1 MTCICFNLDCPH
13 PLNPSGAEFCQ
24 CCGADLRINH
34 RYRCRSRLGQGGFG
48 RTYLAVDEHIQP
60 PPWCV
65 VKQMVAIGPVLPPSQ
80 RFHLEAEQLAR
91 LGQHPQIPQL
101 LDVVDNSQGQFLVQ
115 EYIPGPNLEQLLE
128 TRLWSEA
135 EVRQLL
141 QEVLPV
147 LQFIHNHQV
156 IHRDIKP
163 ANLIMP
169 PPPRPVALVD
179 FGACKALYEQRTA
192 SQPGTVIGSAGY
204 AAPEQTLGKAVFA
217 SDIFSLGLT
226 CLHLL
231 TGLHPFDLYSIAED
245 ALVWRPF
252 LAGSVSP
259 ALGRVLDR
267 MVNRHLKE
275 RYANAQ
281 QVLADLRWAGPQR
294 VVSSTPQ
301 QLMLRSPTASAWRPV
316 FTLDCGRKGVSA
328 LAFSPNGRALAGGAS
343 DGLVCLWDTANGERL
358 YRFSPSFGP
367 WGIGHRCQ
375 VTGLVFTPDGQRLI
389 TGDEKGHLIEWD
401 LGQYRRRRL
410 PLALWGVATMLL
422 TPDGNTL
429 VVGSRDGRIYL
440 CRLDQ
445 DCHSTVLIHHQERIT
460 ALALVG
466 GGEILVSASG
476 DRTLRF
482 WSLPTGYLTH
492 TVTTSTSLITALA
505 GHLEDDRVV
514 SGDQSGQVQLWSLG
528 LGITGEPLRQFTS
541 LVTALSLSSDGQWL
555 GIGLEKGQIS
565 LLRLP
570 WQGEGDDLG
579 VGWNVQAL
587 AFSPNSRM
595 LVCSGSD
602 GMIAAWLLA
611 TDQKPTLK
619 NP

>member
-1 MTCICFNLDCPH
+1 
-13 PLNPSGAEFCQ
+13 
-24 CCGADLRINH
+24 
-34 RYRCRSRLGQGGFG
+34 
-48 RTYLAVDEHIQP
+48 VDEHSQP
-60 PPWCV
+60 PQACV
-65 VKQMVAIGPVLPPSQ
+65 VKQMAAIGPVLPPSQ

-101 LDVVDNSQGQFLVQ
+101 LDMVDNNQGQFLVQ
-115 EYIPGPNLEQLLE
+115 EYIPGPNLEELLQ

-135 EVRQLL
+135 DIRQLL
-141 QEVLPV
+141 QDILPV
-147 LQFIHNHQV
+147 LQFIHNHEV

-179 FGACKALYEQRTA
+179 FGACKALYEAGTA
-192 SQPGTVIGSAGY
+192 TQTGTVIGSAGY

-231 TGLHPFDLYSIAED
+231 TGLHPFDLYSITED

-252 LAGSVSP
+252 LGCSVSA

-275 RYANAQ
+275 RYASAQ
-281 QVLADLRWAGPQR
+281 QVLADLRWAAPQLAA
-294 VVSSTPQ
+294 SSTSQ
-301 QLMLRSPTASAWRPV
+301 RLMPRSPSTSAWRPAL
-316 FTLDCGRKGVSA
+316 TLEFSRQGVSA
-328 LAFSPNGRALAGGAS
+328 LAFSPNGRALAGGAR
-343 DGLVCLWDTANGERL
+343 DGVVCLWDTANGERL

-367 WGIGHRCQ
+367 WGIGHRYQ
-375 VTGLVFTPDGQRLI
+375 ITGLVFTPDGQRLI
-389 TGDEKGHLIEWD
+389 TGDEKGQLMEWN
-401 LGQYRRRRL
+401 LAQYRQCRRL
-410 PLALWGVATMLL
+410 PLALWGVSTMLL

-445 DCHSTVLIHHQERIT
+445 DCHSRVLIHHQERIT
-460 ALALVG
+460 ALALGG

-505 GHLEDDRVV
+505 SHPEDDRVV
-514 SGDQSGQVQLWSLG
+514 SGDQSGQVQLWNPAT
-528 LGITGEPLRQFTS
+528 GITGEPLRQFTS
-541 LVTALSLSSDGQWL
+541 PVTALSLSPDGQWL
-555 GIGLEKGQIS
+555 GIGLEKGPIRV
-565 LLRLP
+565 LGLP
-570 WQGEGDDLG
+570 WQGEDNDLG
-579 VGWNVQAL
+579 VGWPVQTL
-587 AFSPNSRM
+587 AFSPDSQM
-595 LVCSGSD
+595 LVGGSSD
-602 GMIAAWLLA
+602 GMIQAWLLA
-611 TDQKPTLK
+611 KDQESTLK